1 MAAVAYDHDTAVRS
15 RPTLRVAPA
24 GPLRAPSGPAPSGPA
39 PSGHM
44 AASPTRARVSEAV
57 YRRRRVVAALVA
69 LAAGAAIVALV
80 AAVTEEGPSH
90 PSPSAEPVVVV
101 VSPGDTLWDLALPHL
116 PAGAHPTSYVA
127 GIAADNEVD
136 PRYLEPGTVLRLPAG

>member
-24 GPLRAPSGPAPSGPA
+24 GPLRAPSGPAPSRP
-39 PSGHM
+39 M

-57 YRRRRVVAALVA
+57 YRRRRVAAALVA
-69 LAAGAAIVALV
+69 LAAVAV
-80 AAVTEEGPSH
+80 VVAVAAAVTEGGPSH

-101 VSPGDTLWDLALPHL
+101 VGPGDTLWDLALPHL